1 MTTQAGSPPRVDTE
15 GRDSWLPMIVI
26 AMGQALMSFNVNAL
40 PVSIGGLVASFD
52 TPPTTVGTAIV
63 TYSLFIAG
71 FVMLGAKIGAL
82 FDSRRVFQAMVVLF
96 GTAMVIMTFSPNATV
111 MIAAQGLAGAAGAA
125 LVPTLVVLIAT
136 NYKGAQ
142 QAQALGWLGAVEAM
156 AGVLAFLVA
165 GSLGTWIGWRYAFG
179 LLVVL
184 AGCVL
189 MLSKQLKP
197 VAGQPNLT
205 IDGVGMV
212 LAALAI
218 ILISLGFNNLNRWG
232 LLLAGPAAPV
242 GLLGLSPA
250 PVMIVLGTGLGQAF
264 FTWSKKRL
272 AAQKTPLVALE
283 VVEKPQQRFAVCL
296 MFIIVVLGSA
306 VTFLIPLYMEII
318 QGRSSLQTALAIIPY
333 SLAIFAAAILVL
345 RLYDRLTLRNVARFG
360 FAVVAAGL
368 MLLAVVIRND
378 WETFMVILSLI
389 AIGLGQGA
397 LVTVLFNV
405 LAAASPKE
413 LAGDVGS
420 LRGTANN
427 LAGAVGTGSAGALLI
442 GVLSASITMNLAD
455 NPVIPSELKAQVIL
469 DKVTFVSNDRL
480 LEVLER
486 TRATPKQV
494 AEAVRINTDVRLRT
508 LKICF
513 FVLAGVALLAI
524 FPAGG
529 LPGDVRRDVPS
540 GQPQGLAERGGRRSA

>member
-1 MTTQAGSPPRVDTE
+1 MTTQAVSPACVEAE

-40 PVSIGGLVASFD
+40 PISIGGIVASFD
-52 TPPTTVGTAIV
+52 TPPTTVATAIV

-82 FDSRRVFQAMVVLF
+82 FGSRRVFQAMVVLF

-136 NYKGAQ
+136 NYKGGQ
-142 QAQALGWLGAVEAM
+142 QAQALGWLGAAEAM

-197 VAGQPNLT
+197 VEGQPNLR
-205 IDGVGMV
+205 IDGIGMV

-218 ILISLGFNNLNRWG
+218 ILISLGFNNINRWG
-232 LLLAGPAAPV
+232 LLLAGPAAPLS
-242 GLLGLSPA
+242 LLGLSPA
-250 PVMIVLGTGLGQAF
+250 PVMIIFGTVLGQAF
-264 FTWSKKRL
+264 FAWSKKRL

-283 VVEKPQQRFAVCL
+283 VLEMPQQRFAVCL

-345 RLYDRLTLRNVARFG
+345 RLYDRLTLSNVARIG

-378 WETFMVILSLI
+378 WETFMVILGLI
-389 AIGLGQGA
+389 VVGLGHGA

-455 NPVIPSELKAQVIL
+455 NPVIPNELKAQVIL
-469 DKVTFVSNDRL
+469 DNVTFVSNDRL
-480 LEVLER
+480 LEVLEP
-486 TRATPKQV
+486 TTATPEQV
-494 AEAVRINTDVRLRT
+494 AEAVRINTEVRLRA

-529 LPGDVRRDVPS
+529 LPGDVRGDVPS
-540 GQPQGLAERGGRRSA
+540 G

>member
-1 MTTQAGSPPRVDTE
+1 MTTQAVSPACAQAE
-15 GRDSWLPMIVI
+15 GRDSWVPMIVI

-40 PVSIGGLVASFD
+40 LISIGGIVASFD

-71 FVMLGAKIGAL
+71 FVMLGTKIGAL
-82 FDSRRVFQAMVVLF
+82 FGSRPIFQAMVVLF
-96 GTAMVIMTFSPNATV
+96 GAAMVIMTFSPNATV
-111 MIAAQGLAGAAGAA
+111 MIVAQGLAGAAGAA

-136 NYKGAQ
+136 NYKGGQ
-142 QAQALGWLGAVEAM
+142 QAQALGWLGAAEAM

-197 VAGQPNLT
+197 VAGQPNLR

-218 ILISLGFNNLNRWG
+218 ILISLGFNNINRWG

-242 GLLGLSPA
+242 GLFGLSPA
-250 PVMIVLGTGLGQAF
+250 PVMIVFGTVLGQAF
-264 FTWSKKRL
+264 FAWSKKRL
-272 AAQKTPLVALE
+272 AAQKAPLVALE
-283 VVEKPQQRFAVCL
+283 VLEMPQQRFAVCL

-378 WETFMVILSLI
+378 WETFMVILGLI
-389 AIGLGQGA
+389 VIGLGHGA

-442 GVLSASITMNLAD
+442 GVLSASITMNLVN
-455 NPVIPSELKAQVIL
+455 NPVIPNELKAQVIV

-480 LEVLER
+480 LEVLAR
-486 TRATPKQV
+486 TRATPEQV
-494 AEAVRINTDVRLRT
+494 AEAVRINTEVRLRA

-529 LPGDVRRDVPS
+529 LPGDVGRDVPS
-540 GQPQGLAERGGRRSA
+540 GQPQGLAGRGGRRSP